1 MFRFFG
7 RRRSKDNVKERL
19 KLVLSYDRAKLT
31 PGKMEELKTELL
43 GVIGKYFPSSEQE
56 YDVRFEQHGE
66 RMVLMANLPMA
77 GSLPDG
83 EAAEDGAAARKP
95 AQAASAAPATKSGG
109 GKSSSSGKKKSKR
122 KN

>member
-7 RRRSKDNVKERL
+7 RRRSKDDVKERL

-31 PGKMEELKTELL
+31 PGKMQELKTELL

-56 YDVRFEQHGE
+56 YDVRFEQQGE

-77 GSLPDG
+77 GGDLP
-83 EAAEDGAAARKP
+83 EPDGAAAAQRQDSAPARKP
-95 AQAASAAPATKSGG
+95 AAAGQARSG
-109 GKSSSSGKKKSKR
+109 SSKSSGKKKSRR